1 MRRIIF
7 ASLRG
12 LLSFALV
19 VWLAYYLYTN
29 WDLFSASADASR
41 YQLAALTVCILA
53 TWVIN
58 SLQVLLLLRMEQ
70 VRVGFWENLLVQTAT
85 LLGNYVP
92 MRIGTILR
100 FRYFKKVHGL
110 EYTRLGGIAGLRL
123 MLLVSCAGLLGLFGL
138 PGLMMSGGHQVN
150 LLLWPLF
157 IGMLCVPAATYLF
170 AVRRLRLPGGH
181 AGELLGRF
189 LSGFVGIRQQPRI
202 AAFVLILLLCQFVLL
217 SVRLHISFEV
227 MGIPLSPW
235 ALLLL
240 APTATLMAFLTL
252 TPGNL
257 GLREWIIGVISVAAG
272 YQFDGA
278 VFAGVVDRA
287 VLMGVTFVFG
297 AVGLS
302 YLLLRL
308 GRSNDSR
315 QTAHDA

>member
-19 VWLAYYLYTN
+19 AWLAYYLYTN

-123 MLLVSCAGLLGLFGL
+123 MLLVSCAGMLGLFGL

-170 AVRRLRLPGGH
+170 AVRRLRLPGGR

>member
-19 VWLAYYLYTN
+19 AWLAYYLYTN
-29 WDLFSASADASR
+29 WELFSASADLSR
-41 YQLAALTVCILA
+41 YQLAALTVCVLA

-123 MLLVSCAGLLGLFGL
+123 MLLVSCTGLLGLFGL
-138 PGLMMSGGHQVN
+138 LGLMMSGGHQVN

-170 AVRRLRLPGGH
+170 AVRRLRLPGGR

-189 LSGFVGIRQQPRI
+189 LSGFVSIRQQPLV
-202 AAFVLILLLCQFVLL
+202 AWFVLILLLCQFVLL
-217 SVRLHISFEV
+217 SIRLHISFEV

-287 VLMGVTFVFG
+287 VLMGATFVFG
-297 AVGLS
+297 AVGVV

>member
-1 MRRIIF
+1 M
-7 ASLRG
+7 
-12 LLSFALV
+12 
-19 VWLAYYLYTN
+19 
-29 WDLFSASADASR
+29 
-41 YQLAALTVCILA
+41 
-53 TWVIN
+53 
-58 SLQVLLLLRMEQ
+58 
-70 VRVGFWENLLVQTAT
+70 
-85 LLGNYVP
+85 
-92 MRIGTILR
+92 
-100 FRYFKKVHGL
+100 
-110 EYTRLGGIAGLRL
+110 
-123 MLLVSCAGLLGLFGL
+123 
-138 PGLMMSGGHQVN
+138 
-150 LLLWPLF
+150 
-157 IGMLCVPAATYLF
+157 PAATYLF
-170 AVRRLRLPGGH
+170 AVRRLRLPGGR

-189 LSGFVGIRQQPRI
+189 LSGFVSIRQQPRI

>member
-19 VWLAYYLYTN
+19 AWLAYYLYTN

-41 YQLAALTVCILA
+41 YQLAALTVCVLA

-170 AVRRLRLPGGH
+170 AVRRLRLPGGR
-181 AGELLGRF
+181 AGKLLGRF
-189 LSGFVGIRQQPRI
+189 LSGFVSIRQQPRI

-287 VLMGVTFVFG
+287 VLMGVTLVFG

-308 GRSNDSR
+308 GRSSDSR